1 MKPVNLDSNLK
12 SLFSF
17 SVANFQPRSSS
28 IYIFSIS
35 CVSLNYSR
43 HFIALPVVNIGY
55 ETKAS
60 PSAYPFP
67 SSAFSSDIIACKYSR
82 IFFHLC
88 RMYRPA
94 SISRLLCRQRKHIRV
109 DFNKTFGRTL
119 ITGRASISSLRFVFA
134 IFTNRN
140 SSRQSVTVVTLLGC
154 SVCPGRA
161 AMR

>member
-1 MKPVNLDSNLK
+1 M
-12 SLFSF
+12 
-17 SVANFQPRSSS
+17 ANFQPRSSS

-35 CVSLNYSR
+35 CVSLTYSR

-82 IFFHLC
+82 IFYHLC

-140 SSRQSVTVVTLLGC
+140 DPSRQSVTLTVVTLLGC
-154 SVCPGRA
+154 SVWPGRA